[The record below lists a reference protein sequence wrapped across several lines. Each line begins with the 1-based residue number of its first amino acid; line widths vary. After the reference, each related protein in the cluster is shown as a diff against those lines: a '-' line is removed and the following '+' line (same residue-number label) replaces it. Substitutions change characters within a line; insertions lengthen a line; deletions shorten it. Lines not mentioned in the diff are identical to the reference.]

1 MIKHTLSSVLLCAGL
16 SCLAQHGPIGRAIK
30 ATQVVAD
37 PADMS
42 YTTNTVVQEI
52 LEDIDDR
59 FEDIDDR
66 FGVTMRGTNIA
77 NSAYNPSTRTWG
89 GLMKGTNIADSAYNP
104 ATLTWGGLMKGTNIA
119 NAAYDPATST
129 WGGLGN
135 MPGTN
140 IFFSRYSETNKTWTP
155 VQYHPD
161 SYFFWA
167 GNNGN
172 GTKIITEGAA
182 LATTSMHDYIAATN
196 IFSDAGG
203 WMDLSTGV
211 VTLPVTGLYDVRYS
225 CSAVGAPV
233 MLGYTLN
240 GGDGGIPQAGGFGG
254 WTSTPGKSVSSMWA
268 GYDAFQAGDELE
280 FVYYPSVTL
289 SSTVYVAQFF
299 IYIRLVGPFPT
310 GDFMS
315 FKGFNDLG
323 RQ

>member
-42 YTTNTVVQEI
+42 CTTNTVVQKI
-52 LEDIDDR
+52 L
-59 FEDIDDR
+59 EDIDDR
-66 FGVTMRGTNIA
+66 FGVTMPGTNIA
-77 NSAYNPSTRTWG
+77 NAVYNPSTLTWE
-89 GLMKGTNIADSAYNP
+89 GLMKGTNIADSTYNP

-119 NAAYDPATST
+119 NATYDPATST

-167 GNNGN
+167 GNNG
-172 GTKIITEGAA
+172 GSSGVAVPLITGCCAILTHA
-182 LATTSMHDYIAATN
+182 RLLAATN

-203 WMDLSTGV
+203 WMDLSTE
-211 VTLPVTGLYDVRYS
+211 
-225 CSAVGAPV
+225 C
-233 MLGYTLN
+233 
-240 GGDGGIPQAGGFGG
+240 
-254 WTSTPGKSVSSMWA
+254 
-268 GYDAFQAGDELE
+268 
-280 FVYYPSVTL
+280 
-289 SSTVYVAQFF
+289 
-299 IYIRLVGPFPT
+299 
-310 GDFMS
+310 
-315 FKGFNDLG
+315 
-323 RQ
+323 

>member
-37 PADMS
+37 PAGMS
-42 YTTNTVVQEI
+42 YTTNTAVQKI
-52 LEDIDDR
+52 L
-59 FEDIDDR
+59 EDIDDR
-66 FGVTMRGTNIA
+66 FGVTMPGTNIA
-77 NSAYNPSTRTWG
+77 NSTYNPSTR
-89 GLMKGTNIADSAYNP
+89 
-104 ATLTWGGLMKGTNIA
+104 TWGGLMKGTNIA

-140 IFFSRYSETNKTWTP
+140 IFFSSYSETNKTWTP
-155 VQYHPD
+155 VQYHAD

-172 GTKIITEGAA
+172 GTKIITSGAA
-182 LATTSMHDYIAATN
+182 ASANSMHDYIAATN

-225 CSAVGAPV
+225 CAGVGAPV
-233 MLGYTLN
+233 MLGYVVN
-240 GGDGGIPQAGGFGG
+240 GAGIFPIAGGFGE
-254 WTSTPGKSVSSMWA
+254 WTTTPGKGVGSMWA

-280 FVYYPSVTL
+280 FVYFPSVTL
-289 SSTVYVAQFF
+289 SSTVYVSQFF

-315 FKGFNDLG
+315 FKGFNE
-323 RQ
+323 Q

>member
-42 YTTNTVVQEI
+42 FTTNTVVQEI

-59 FEDIDDR
+59 F
-66 FGVTMRGTNIA
+66 GATMRGTNIA
-77 NSAYNPSTRTWG
+77 NSAYNPS
-89 GLMKGTNIADSAYNP
+89 
-104 ATLTWGGLMKGTNIA
+104 TLTWGGLMKGTNIA
-119 NAAYDPATST
+119 NAAYDPATLT

-140 IFFSRYSETNKTWTP
+140 IFFSSYAETNKTWTP

-167 GNNGN
+167 GNNGGAA
-172 GTKIITEGAA
+172 GTAVKTITEGAA
-182 LATTSMHDYIAATN
+182 LTKTSMHDYIAATN

-211 VTLPVTGLYDVRYS
+211 VTLPVSGLYDVRYS
-225 CSAVGAPV
+225 CTGVGAHV
-233 MLGYTLN
+233 MLGYLIN
-240 GGDGGIPQAGGFGG
+240 GGSGAIPQAGGFGG
-254 WTSTPGKSVSSMWA
+254 GTYTSGQSISSLWA
-268 GYDAFQAGDELE
+268 GYDAFQAGDEIE
-280 FVYYPSVTL
+280 FVYFPSVNL
-289 SSTVYVAQFF
+289 SSTVYVSQYF

-315 FKGFNDLG
+315 FKGFNE
-323 RQ
+323 Q

>member
-37 PADMS
+37 PADLS
-42 YTTNTVVQEI
+42 YTTNTVVQEV

-66 FGVTMRGTNIA
+66 FGVTMPGTNIA
-77 NSAYNPSTRTWG
+77 NSAYNPST
-89 GLMKGTNIADSAYNP
+89 
-104 ATLTWGGLMKGTNIA
+104 LTWGGLMKGTNI
-119 NAAYDPATST
+119 
-129 WGGLGN
+129 
-135 MPGTN
+135 
-140 IFFSRYSETNKTWTP
+140 FFSSYAETNKTWTP

-240 GGDGGIPQAGGFGG
+240 GGGGGIPMAGGFGG
-254 WTSTPGKSVSSMWA
+254 WTSTPGKSVASMWA

-280 FVYYPSVTL
+280 FVYLPSVTL
-289 SSTVYVAQFF
+289 SSTVYVSQFY

-315 FKGFNDLG
+315 FKEFNE
-323 RQ
+323 Q

>member
-1 MIKHTLSSVLLCAGL
+1 
-16 SCLAQHGPIGRAIK
+16 
-30 ATQVVAD
+30 
-37 PADMS
+37 
-42 YTTNTVVQEI
+42 
-52 LEDIDDR
+52 
-59 FEDIDDR
+59 
-66 FGVTMRGTNIA
+66 
-77 NSAYNPSTRTWG
+77 
-89 GLMKGTNIADSAYNP
+89 
-104 ATLTWGGLMKGTNIA
+104 MKGTNIA

-140 IFFSRYSETNKTWTP
+140 IVFSRYSETNKTWTP

-167 GNNGN
+167 GNNG
-172 GTKIITEGAA
+172 GGRGVATKIITEGAA
-182 LATTSMHDYIAATN
+182 LSVTSMRDYIAATN

-225 CSAVGAPV
+225 CAAVGAPV
-233 MLGYTLN
+233 MLGYSLN
-240 GGDGGIPQAGGFGG
+240 GGPGAIPLAGGFGG
-254 WTSTPGKSVSSMWA
+254 GFTTTPGQSVGSLWA

-280 FVYYPSVTL
+280 FVYYPSETL
-289 SSTVYVAQFF
+289 SSTVYVSQFF

-315 FKGFNDLG
+315 FKDFNE
-323 RQ
+323 Q

>member
-77 NSAYNPSTRTWG
+77 NSAYDPSTLTWG

-140 IFFSRYSETNKTWTP
+140 IFFSSYSETNKTWTP
-155 VQYHPD
+155 VQYHAD

-172 GTKIITEGAA
+172 STKIITSGAA
-182 LATTSMHDYIAATN
+182 AAATSMHDYITATN

-211 VTLPVTGLYDVRYS
+211 VTLPVAGLYDIRYS
-225 CSAVGAPV
+225 CTAVGAPV
-233 MLGYTLN
+233 MLGYSLN
-240 GGDGGIPQAGGFGG
+240 GGPGAIPNAGGFGG
-254 WTSTPGKSVSSMWA
+254 WTSTAGKSVASLWA

-280 FVYYPSVTL
+280 FVYLPSVTL
-289 SSTVYVAQFF
+289 SSTVYVSQFF

-310 GDFMS
+310 GDFMN
-315 FKGFNDLG
+315 FNDFN
-323 RQ
+323 QQ